1 MAEPTPTDPVG
12 DDTGHIAEVERSIS
26 FLEKVTGKKVVLFAH
41 GWTPLSREA
50 AQLAAVMAFSR
61 GCDKNWLAPRQ
72 DVLRLAEI
80 TGLELQTPFQP
91 AACPLNAAEVEA
103 ALSYIRESFKALPEG
118 AGREHAIR
126 FVKWAKENQQ

>member
-1 MAEPTPTDPVG
+1 MADSAPTDPVG
-12 DDTGHIAEVERSIS
+12 TDTGHIAEVERSIS
-26 FLEKVTGKKVVLFAH
+26 FLRKVTGKEVVLFSH

-72 DVLRLAEI
+72 DVLRLAEL
-80 TGLELQTPFQP
+80 TGLELQTPFTP
-91 AACPLNAAEVEA
+91 AVCPLSAAEVEA
-103 ALSYIRESFKALPEG
+103 ALSYLRASFTALPEG
-118 AGREHAIR
+118 PGRDHAIR